1 MKKYLMTGMAAI
13 MFCGVFTSCSHDM
26 DLGDVPES
34 KVIATYEEAFQARF
48 GTPAADQDWG
58 FGSSR
63 ALTRTADPRGNMWA
77 DEGWNVPPVISNAQ
91 KDIVR
96 RYFQQNTPLGYNDP
110 GWSDFWIQQVY
121 KGGTNTENGSQT
133 TEKYIIGNDDE
144 VTGGDHMDHLCSKAE
159 NGTEDHV
166 NDFNNSDNNDWE
178 GRMLMVG
185 SSTYTFGYINSN
197 ATAIHYDKAALV
209 NWRVIAQWA
218 VDNGLESSVE
228 ESVLNDGW
236 NRSYMGFDWEQA
248 LPDDCYNV
256 NIQTTGGWTS
266 PENYKEGV
274 EYYN

>member
-133 TEKYIIGNDDE
+133 S
-144 VTGGDHMDHLCSKAE
+144 L
-159 NGTEDHV
+159 
-166 NDFNNSDNNDWE
+166 
-178 GRMLMVG
+178 RM
-185 SSTYTFGYINSN
+185 
-197 ATAIHYDKAALV
+197 A
-209 NWRVIAQWA
+209 
-218 VDNGLESSVE
+218 
-228 ESVLNDGW
+228 
-236 NRSYMGFDWEQA
+236 GFVC
-248 LPDDCYNV
+248 LL
-256 NIQTTGGWTS
+256 
-266 PENYKEGV
+266 
-274 EYYN
+274 